1 MESIAPSPPTL
12 KSLKHDDI
20 IECILKSVE
29 EKQYYGGG
37 FDFDQR
43 KWLNDVTNNG
53 LDEYGDLDQNP
64 VIKWDNPQSVSFAI
78 LHLAAA
84 GRTLNVRKLEEE
96 GIDDFIGTHFPKFKN
111 NLSYQ
116 PYPKNYNMSLHTEFN
131 IPQSNADFLCS
142 YWRPDHCD
150 PDNWNYKPSTY
161 GVKGVELVDNPA
173 MKLFREL
180 TGNWINPGRA
190 YGIDL
195 GKCQEIEDDIRENG
209 INTKEGSMIYWDV
222 DDNSKINTYHREH
235 VASQLDIPG
244 WMGQGVRFDNE
255 AAKIRF
261 ACKSN
266 NRKQLT
272 HNNTSGNDVETSVR
286 KVLELENTF
295 TREAIKD
302 EVEDLGW
309 HLSSTTRDKIINK
322 LLVEFTVSGKTE
334 SGERYTPHNADTI
347 ERLLKEIDDPWVED
361 YWTNDEQTTLAIH
374 MANFES
380 RVGSL
385 LSSSASARTNHSA
398 LNFIFS
404 VTVPKGKETLDS
416 KREKV
421 FSTFIPSVEDR
432 IMTTMGLGE
441 IHRDMFPWNHP
452 DAEHRFVAQDN
463 NKEKP
468 DVLIKIKNRSYN

>member
-1 MESIAPSPPTL
+1 M
-12 KSLKHDDI
+12 
-20 IECILKSVE
+20 
-29 EKQYYGGG
+29 
-37 FDFDQR
+37 
-43 KWLNDVTNNG
+43 TNNG

-222 DDNSKINTYHREH
+222 DDNSKRYNINIY
-235 VASQLDIPG
+235 
-244 WMGQGVRFDNE
+244 
-255 AAKIRF
+255 
-261 ACKSN
+261 
-266 NRKQLT
+266 
-272 HNNTSGNDVETSVR
+272 
-286 KVLELENTF
+286 
-295 TREAIKD
+295 
-302 EVEDLGW
+302 
-309 HLSSTTRDKIINK
+309 
-322 LLVEFTVSGKTE
+322 
-334 SGERYTPHNADTI
+334 
-347 ERLLKEIDDPWVED
+347 
-361 YWTNDEQTTLAIH
+361 
-374 MANFES
+374 
-380 RVGSL
+380 
-385 LSSSASARTNHSA
+385 
-398 LNFIFS
+398 
-404 VTVPKGKETLDS
+404 
-416 KREKV
+416 
-421 FSTFIPSVEDR
+421 
-432 IMTTMGLGE
+432 
-441 IHRDMFPWNHP
+441 
-452 DAEHRFVAQDN
+452 
-463 NKEKP
+463 
-468 DVLIKIKNRSYN
+468 

>member
-1 MESIAPSPPTL
+1 
-12 KSLKHDDI
+12 
-20 IECILKSVE
+20 
-29 EKQYYGGG
+29 
-37 FDFDQR
+37 
-43 KWLNDVTNNG
+43 
-53 LDEYGDLDQNP
+53 
-64 VIKWDNPQSVSFAI
+64 
-78 LHLAAA
+78 
-84 GRTLNVRKLEEE
+84 
-96 GIDDFIGTHFPKFKN
+96 
-111 NLSYQ
+111 
-116 PYPKNYNMSLHTEFN
+116 
-131 IPQSNADFLCS
+131 
-142 YWRPDHCD
+142 
-150 PDNWNYKPSTY
+150 
-161 GVKGVELVDNPA
+161 
-173 MKLFREL
+173 MKLFKEL
-180 TGNWINPGRA
+180 TGNWVNPGRA

-209 INTKEGSMIYWDV
+209 IDTKEGSMIYWDV
-222 DDNSKINTYHREH
+222 DDSSKINTYHREH
-235 VASQLDIPG
+235 VASQLGISG
-244 WMGQGVRFDNE
+244 WMGQSVRFDNE

-272 HNNTSGNDVETSVR
+272 HNNTSGKDVETSVR
-286 KVLELENTF
+286 KVLELEKDF
-295 TREAIKD
+295 SKEAIRY

-309 HLSSTTRDKIINK
+309 HLSSTTIDKIINK
-322 LLVEFTVSGKTE
+322 LLVEFTISGKTT

-347 ERLLKEIDDPWVED
+347 WRLLEEIDDPWVED

-398 LNFIFS
+398 LNLIFS

-421 FSTFIPSVEDR
+421 FSSFIPSVEDR
-432 IMTTMGLGE
+432 IMTTMVLGE

-463 NKEKP
+463 NKENP

>member
-1 MESIAPSPPTL
+1 MGLTDML
-12 KSLKHDDI
+12 YYKGKSNFIMKTKELD
-20 IECILKSVE
+20 SAFNVSYNPFVS
-29 EKQYYGGG
+29 QY
-37 FDFDQR
+37 
-43 KWLNDVTNNG
+43 
-53 LDEYGDLDQNP
+53 
-64 VIKWDNPQSVSFAI
+64 WDAEACN
-78 LHLAAA
+78 
-84 GRTLNVRKLEEE
+84 
-96 GIDDFIGTHFPKFKN
+96 
-111 NLSYQ
+111 
-116 PYPKNYNMSLHTEFN
+116 
-131 IPQSNADFLCS
+131 
-142 YWRPDHCD
+142 

-161 GVKGVELVDNPA
+161 GVKGVELVDTPE
-173 MKLFREL
+173 MKLFKEL

-195 GKCQEIEDDIRENG
+195 GKCQEIEDDVRKNG
-209 INTKEGSMIYWDV
+209 IDTKEGSMIYWDV
-222 DDNSKINTYHREH
+222 DDSSKINTYHREH
-235 VASQLDIPG
+235 VASQLGIAG

-272 HNNTSGNDVETSVR
+272 HNNTSGKDVETSVR

-295 TREAIKD
+295 TKEAIKS

-309 HLSSTTRDKIINK
+309 HLSSTTLDKIINT
-322 LLVEFTVSGKTE
+322 LLVEFTMSGKTK

-347 ERLLKEIDDPWVED
+347 WRLLEEIDDPWVED
-361 YWTNDEQTTLAIH
+361 YWKNDEQTTLAIH

-385 LSSSASARTNHSA
+385 LSSASAATTNHSP
-398 LNFIFS
+398 LNIIFS

-421 FSTFIPSVEDR
+421 FSSFIPSVEDR
-432 IMTTMGLGE
+432 MMTTMGLGE
-441 IHRDMFPWNHP
+441 MHRATFPWNHP